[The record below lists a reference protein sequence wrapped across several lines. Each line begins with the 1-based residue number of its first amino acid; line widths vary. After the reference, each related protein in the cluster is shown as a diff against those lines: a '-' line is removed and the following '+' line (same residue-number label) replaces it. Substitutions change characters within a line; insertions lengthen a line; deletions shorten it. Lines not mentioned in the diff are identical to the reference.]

1 MTAYF
6 STGAAGAARTQ
17 LDALK
22 AMFNSPG
29 KLQIWTDAQV
39 SGGKDP
45 DTAFSGTKL
54 AEFSFSGTAFGGDTT
69 AGSFPSKTETCTAS
83 FVASTVTALATGT
96 AATFGLVDSGGVLRA
111 TGSVGTSGADIN
123 FNSVAFASGANI
135 TLSSFTLT
143 MPE

>member
-22 AMFNSPG
+22 AMFNGG

-45 DTAFSGTKL
+45 DTAFAGTKL
-54 AEFSFSGTAFGGDTT
+54 AEFTFSATAFLGDST
-69 AGSFPSKTETCTAS
+69 AGSFPSKTETATAS

-96 AATFGLVDSGGVLRA
+96 AATFGLLDSGGTVRA

-123 FNSVAFASGANI
+123 FNSTAFASGANI